1 VIQSVNIIGSVLFLL
16 FLSVI
21 IYGIV
26 KRKKEFFLFGI
37 CLYNTI
43 PIIGESIAYGV
54 DGELIHLSNI
64 MAFLILIILCLPTK
78 AAFDANNQAAV
89 ALSKKIGCVIIA
101 TNLYIGYLILNEDL
115 DVTPKFGFFHFVIAS
130 IITYV
135 IIRISSQKNMF
146 WS

>member
-1 VIQSVNIIGSVLFLL
+1 M
-16 FLSVI
+16 
-21 IYGIV
+21 
-26 KRKKEFFLFGI
+26 
-37 CLYNTI
+37 I
-43 PIIGESIAYGV
+43 PIIGESIAYGM

-78 AAFDANNQAAV
+78 VAFDANNLAAV

-101 TNLYIGYLILNEDL
+101 TNLYIGCLILNEDL
-115 DVTPKFGFFHFVIAS
+115 KVAPQFGYFHFVIAS

-135 IIRISSQKNMF
+135 IIRISSQKKVF